1 MHVLLFTLMFNFRI
15 AQKRE
20 DAVTREMTKKF
31 SDDKKMT
38 RKERDERL
46 TSSADYLFRVT
57 NNLVQN
63 NYKKFRLQ

>member
-1 MHVLLFTLMFNFRI
+1 MYSEFRYNPLIFTVTWKFYITLYFDFSIFRI

-38 RKERDERL
+38 RKERDER
-46 TSSADYLFRVT
+46 
-57 NNLVQN
+57 
-63 NYKKFRLQ
+63 

>member
-1 MHVLLFTLMFNFRI
+1 MYLEFRYNPLIITVTWKLYITIYFDFRI

-38 RKERDERL
+38 RKERDER
-46 TSSADYLFRVT
+46 
-57 NNLVQN
+57 
-63 NYKKFRLQ
+63 

>member
-1 MHVLLFTLMFNFRI
+1 MYLEFRYYPLIFTVTCTSLFTLIFNFRI

-38 RKERDERL
+38 RKERDER
-46 TSSADYLFRVT
+46 
-57 NNLVQN
+57 
-63 NYKKFRLQ
+63 